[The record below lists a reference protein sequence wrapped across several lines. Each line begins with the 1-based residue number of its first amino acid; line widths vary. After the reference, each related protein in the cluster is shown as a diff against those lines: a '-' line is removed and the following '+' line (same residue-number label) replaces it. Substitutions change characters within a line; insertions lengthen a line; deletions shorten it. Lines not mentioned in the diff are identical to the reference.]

1 MPEPDEQQQS
11 EDRLHPSAERMV
23 RQVGEKQ
30 KRMARSHGRDYN
42 VLNAIGILGVV
53 GWSVAVPTLL
63 GIVAGVWIDRHWP
76 SRISWTVTLLG
87 AGLAIGCVSAWLRI
101 EREQK

>member
-1 MPEPDEQQQS
+1 MPEPEQEQ
-11 EDRLHPSAERMV
+11 EKLHPSAERMV

-30 KRMARSHGRDYN
+30 KRLERSQGREYN
-42 VLNAIGILGVV
+42 VLNAIGMLGVV
-53 GWSVAVPTLL
+53 GWSVALPTVL
-63 GIVAGVWIDRHWP
+63 GILAGMWLDRHWP
-76 SRISWTVTLLG
+76 SRISWTLTLLG

>member
-1 MPEPDEQQQS
+1 MPEPEEEQ
-11 EDRLHPSAERMV
+11 EKLHPSAERMV

-30 KRMARSHGRDYN
+30 KRLERSQGREYN
-42 VLNAIGILGVV
+42 VLNAIGMLGVV

-63 GIVAGVWIDRHWP
+63 GILAGMWLDRHWP
-76 SRISWTVTLLG
+76 SRISWTLTLLG